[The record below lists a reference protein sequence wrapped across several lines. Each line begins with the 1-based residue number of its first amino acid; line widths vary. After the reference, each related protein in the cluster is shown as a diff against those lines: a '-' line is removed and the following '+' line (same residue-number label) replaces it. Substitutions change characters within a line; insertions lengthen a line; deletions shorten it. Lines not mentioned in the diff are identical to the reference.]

1 MDIETLTNHVSNLGK
16 DNFNAACRI
25 VLQDVFDLLAINVDG
40 KGDGGTDFI
49 STNEFGKRTHI
60 AYQITTQKTDI
71 RNKAYKDAAKS
82 IESLGV
88 KKFYFLASYNLS
100 EVQTRKIENDIS
112 NELNIQAICFS
123 ARNIAGFLISENLVN
138 KFLNDT
144 NFPDLRSFGQNTY
157 DYKEM
162 ALHSYTLMSEDAN
175 NLKGQIY
182 DDSILFLL
190 SDCSGFSEDEL
201 IEKVVSF
208 LGLPENKG
216 DIIQKRIGALFGK
229 TKLKRGTNGLIELND
244 VSKGDIKARRIVYE
258 KELSNLASAQIDLLR
273 NDYATDWTVED
284 SKKASIWIANS
295 FIIDQIENLK
305 DAKASIVSNP
315 IFDVEKNGIDKLKLF
330 LTKQKGLDKNSVNE
344 ITQKLLNI
352 ASNHPLIVKL
362 TRASIYL
369 ALEGANPISSA
380 KALGANRWSDFNIL
394 VEPTVAIPYIC
405 STLYKGRVNK
415 YFDTSIRGVD
425 RAKKMGAKLYIPY
438 FYINECAGHLLRAKK
453 FDNIDLNE
461 QEMQFSNN
469 AFVAN
474 YYALK
479 SQGVNI
485 PASFIDYLALFS
497 PAIKTERSN
506 MKDWIRPIMTD
517 LQSLLSK
524 ANIEF
529 VEFPFYNDGD
539 CVQFEKDYSFYLQ
552 ENQLEKPVHLINH
565 DVYTLHYTNNEIAT
579 NGKHW
584 IIMTYDNSLIQV
596 AKTGSYKGWICNP
609 NKFLDMTEITK
620 PLSEMQLVSLV
631 HSVATYSEK
640 TLAIGAR
647 IIDRVVQYASNQMQ
661 NWEFKQQITIFKQ
674 ELIKSINYENNDYT
688 VEIDNKTDEFLKKHG
703 VLLELS
709 DEEVDTQ

>member
-1 MDIETLTNHVSNLGK
+1 MDVETLTNHISNLGK
-16 DNFNAACRI
+16 DNFNTACKI
-25 VLQDVFDLLAINVDG
+25 VLQDVFNLFAINVDG

-49 STNEFGKRTHI
+49 STNEFGERARI

-71 RNKAYKDAAKS
+71 KNKAYKDAVKS
-82 IESLGV
+82 IEKLGV

-100 EVQTRKIENDIS
+100 EIEARKIENEIS
-112 NELNIQAICFS
+112 NELNIQAICYS
-123 ARNIAGFLISENLVN
+123 ARTIAGFLINDNLVN
-138 KFLNDT
+138 KFLTDT
-144 NFPDLRSFGQNTY
+144 NFPDLRSFSQSTY

-201 IEKVVSF
+201 IEKVISF
-208 LGLPENKG
+208 LGLSETKA
-216 DIIQKRIGALFGK
+216 DIIKRRIGALFGK
-229 TKLKRGTNGLIELND
+229 TKLKKGANGLIELND
-244 VSKGDIKARRIVYE
+244 ISKGDIKARRIIYE
-258 KELSNLASAQIDLLR
+258 KELLNLASAQIDLLR
-273 NDYATDWTVED
+273 SDYGINWTVED
-284 SKKASIWIANS
+284 SKKVSIWIANS
-295 FIIDQIENLK
+295 FIIDQIANLK
-305 DAKASIVSNP
+305 EAKASIVSNP
-315 IFDVEKNGIDKLKLF
+315 IFDVEKNGIDKLKSF
-330 LTKQKGLDKNSVNE
+330 LTEQKGLNQVSVNE
-344 ITQKLLNI
+344 ITQKLLDI
-352 ASNHPLIVKL
+352 ASNHPLIVKI

-369 ALEGANPISSA
+369 ALEGGNPISSA
-380 KALGANRWSDFNIL
+380 KALGANRWSDFDIL

-405 STLYKGRVNK
+405 STLYKGRVNR
-415 YFDTSIRGVD
+415 YFDTSIKSVD
-425 RAKKMGAKLYIPY
+425 RAKKMGAKLYIPF
-438 FYINECAGHLLRAKK
+438 FYINECAGHLLSARK
-453 FDNIDLNE
+453 FDNIDLDE

-479 SQGVNI
+479 SQGINI
-485 PASFIDYLALFS
+485 PTSFIDYLSSFS

-529 VEFPFYNDGD
+529 VEFPFYNEGD
-539 CVQFEKDYSFYLQ
+539 CIQFEKDYSFYLQ
-552 ENQLEKPVHLINH
+552 ENQLEKPPHLINH
-565 DVYTLHYTNNEIAT
+565 DVYTLHYTNNEIVT

-609 NKFLDMTEITK
+609 NKFLDMTEMTK
-620 PLSEMQLVSLV
+620 PLSEMQFVSLV

-661 NWEFKQQITIFKQ
+661 NWEFKQDIANFKQ
-674 ELIKSINYENNDYT
+674 ELIKSINYDNNDYT
-688 VEIDNKTDEFLKKHG
+688 VEIDNKTDEFLKRHG
-703 VLLELS
+703 ISLDLS
-709 DEEVDTQ
+709 EEEVDTQ